1 MSDAKIPNKGEKK
14 SYRTLQIHVSPTE
27 VVHQIRQGNT
37 WIVVDRWTLPGTN
50 LASGRFGFYL
60 PGGDQ
65 VSLANFNHYL
75 DLNLH

>member
-1 MSDAKIPNKGEKK
+1 
-14 SYRTLQIHVSPTE
+14 
-27 VVHQIRQGNT
+27 
-37 WIVVDRWTLPGTN
+37 VVDRWTLAGTN

-65 VSLANFNHYL
+65 VSLASFAHYA

>member
-1 MSDAKIPNKGEKK
+1 
-14 SYRTLQIHVSPTE
+14 LQIRVTPTE
-27 VVHQIRQGNT
+27 VVHQIKEGDN
-37 WIVVDRWTLPGTN
+37 WIVLDRWSQAGTN

-65 VSLANFNHYL
+65 VSLSGFGHYL